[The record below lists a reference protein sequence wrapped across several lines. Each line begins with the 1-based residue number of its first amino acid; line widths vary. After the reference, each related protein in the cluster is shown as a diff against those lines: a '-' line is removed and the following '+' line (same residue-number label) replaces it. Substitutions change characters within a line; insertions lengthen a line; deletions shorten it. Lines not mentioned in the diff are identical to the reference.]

1 MLAFIIGRNRAVIG
15 KVKLKDWEK
24 YHWYLSGSQ
33 LYRMY
38 SDQMVR
44 VIRTRYG
51 HPIKDEE
58 AMQWHENS
66 LIPYHPR
73 GHHVRNENGE
83 LVPDLQFYTL
93 SRQLSDIREH
103 MLMVPGK
110 KKVKLKDIVA
120 KNRSLIRELVGY
132 VPLMI
137 AGVIFLWVYL
147 T

>member
-38 SDQMVR
+38 PDQMVR

-58 AMQWHENS
+58 AMQWHENA

-83 LVPDLQFYTL
+83 LVPDLEFYKL

-110 KKVKLKDIVA
+110 KKVRLKDIVA

-137 AGVIFLWVYL
+137 AGIIFLWVFL

>member
-15 KVKLKDWEK
+15 KVKLRDWEK

-38 SDQMVR
+38 PDQMVR

-58 AMQWHENS
+58 AMQWHENA

-83 LVPDLQFYTL
+83 LVPDLEFYKL

-110 KKVKLKDIVA
+110 KKVRLKDIVA

-137 AGVIFLWVYL
+137 AGIIFLWVYL

>member
-1 MLAFIIGRNRAVIG
+1 MLAFILGRNRAVIG
-15 KVKLKDWEK
+15 KVRLKDWEK

-38 SDQMVR
+38 PDQMVR
-44 VIRTRYG
+44 VVRTRYG

-73 GHHVRNENGE
+73 GNHKLDENGAP
-83 LVPDLQFYTL
+83 VPDLQFYTL

-137 AGVIFLWVYL
+137 AGVIFLWVYF

>member
-38 SDQMVR
+38 ADQMVR

-73 GHHVRNENGE
+73 GKPIVTEDGMTI
-83 LVPDLQFYTL
+83 PDLQFYTL

-120 KNRSLIRELVGY
+120 KNRSLFRELVGY
-132 VPLMI
+132 LPLML
-137 AGVIFLWVYL
+137 AGIIFLWVYL

>member
-38 SDQMVR
+38 PDQMVR

-73 GHHVRNENGE
+73 GKPIVTEDGTTI
-83 LVPDLQFYTL
+83 PDLQFYTL

>member
-38 SDQMVR
+38 PDQMVR

-58 AMQWHENS
+58 AMQWHENA

-83 LVPDLQFYTL
+83 LVPDLEFYKL

-110 KKVKLKDIVA
+110 KKVRLKDIVA

-137 AGVIFLWVYL
+137 AGIIFLWVYL

>member
-15 KVKLKDWEK
+15 KVRLKDWEK

-38 SDQMVR
+38 ADQMVR

-73 GHHVRNENGE
+73 GKPTVLEDGTV
-83 LVPDLQFYTL
+83 VPDLQFYTL

-103 MLMVPGK
+103 MLMVPDK
-110 KKVKLKDIVA
+110 KKVKLRDIVA
-120 KNRSLIRELVGY
+120 KNKSALRELPQY
-132 VPLMI
+132 IPLII
-137 AGVIFLWVYL
+137 AGIIFLWVFL

>member
-38 SDQMVR
+38 ADQMVR

-73 GHHVRNENGE
+73 GKPTVLEDGTV
-83 LVPDLQFYTL
+83 VPDLQFYTL

-103 MLMVPGK
+103 MLMVPDK
-110 KKVKLKDIVA
+110 KKVKLRDIVA
-120 KNRSLIRELVGY
+120 RNKSALRELPQY
-132 VPLMI
+132 IPLII
-137 AGVIFLWVYL
+137 AGIIFLWVFL